1 MARRGRPRPEPK
13 DAKEAKDAG
22 DGVPFEV
29 ALARLEALVD
39 RLERG
44 ELELEESLAVFEE
57 GVTLT
62 RYCAEQLD
70 AAERRIE
77 VLVREGGE
85 WLARPFEEEVA
96 SGEDD

>member
-1 MARRGRPRPEPK
+1 MARRGRPRPESK
-13 DAKEAKDAG
+13 DAKDA

-29 ALARLEALVD
+29 ALARLESVVD

-57 GVTLT
+57 GVALT
-62 RYCAEQLD
+62 RHCAGQLE

-96 SGEDD
+96 PEEDE